1 MTSTPWVRSGL
12 EGEARK
18 GCTRKG
24 CRRRELVS
32 RLVYRS
38 HGLIFPREGAAGE
51 PPHVR
56 RVIGSPT
63 KDVSQPETRN
73 DEARD
78 RLVRK
83 EDQQRQQESIFNI
96 AIIVQ
101 QTINIMQHLLYLCDV
116 SNTRSAVI
124 GP

>member
-1 MTSTPWVRSGL
+1 MVSEVEGRGVRVRG
-12 EGEARK
+12 RK
-18 GCTRKG
+18 GREG
-24 CRRRELVS
+24 MGRRELVS

-63 KDVSQPETRN
+63 RDVSQPETRN

-83 EDQQRQQESIFNI
+83 
-96 AIIVQ
+96 
-101 QTINIMQHLLYLCDV
+101 V
-116 SNTRSAVI
+116 STAPRLTL
-124 GP
+124 